1 MNTTKTAE
9 ELPYERFRR
18 YGADSLTD
26 TELVAI
32 ILRTGTKN
40 VPAVELARKILTENG
55 KHDPDYSV
63 LYRCRYDDLVGI
75 PGIGEVKAVKLLC
88 IAELSKRLSRV
99 RVKNRPVFDSP
110 ETVFEYYGEMLRHE
124 AQEKLLL
131 IMLDTRL
138 HLIGDCI
145 LSIGT
150 VNCTLVDTREIMK
163 TALVGNAV
171 SILLAHNH
179 PSGDVTPSS
188 DDVKM
193 TLKVLAAAEFL
204 GIQLVDHIIIGDGFC
219 SMESLGVFEKRQ
231 QSNGGTS

>member
-1 MNTTKTAE
+1 
-9 ELPYERFRR
+9 
-18 YGADSLTD
+18 
-26 TELVAI
+26 
-32 ILRTGTKN
+32 
-40 VPAVELARKILTENG
+40 
-55 KHDPDYSV
+55 
-63 LYRCRYDDLVGI
+63 
-75 PGIGEVKAVKLLC
+75 
-88 IAELSKRLSRV
+88 
-99 RVKNRPVFDSP
+99 
-110 ETVFEYYGEMLRHE
+110 MLRHE
-124 AQEKLLL
+124 TQEKLLL

-193 TLKVLAAAEFL
+193 TLAAEFL

-219 SMESLGVFEKRQ
+219 SMKSLGVFEKRQ

>member
-1 MNTTKTAE
+1 
-9 ELPYERFRR
+9 
-18 YGADSLTD
+18 
-26 TELVAI
+26 
-32 ILRTGTKN
+32 
-40 VPAVELARKILTENG
+40 
-55 KHDPDYSV
+55 
-63 LYRCRYDDLVGI
+63 
-75 PGIGEVKAVKLLC
+75 
-88 IAELSKRLSRV
+88 
-99 RVKNRPVFDSP
+99 
-110 ETVFEYYGEMLRHE
+110 
-124 AQEKLLL
+124 
-131 IMLDTRL
+131 MLDTRL

-188 DDVKM
+188 DDVKI

-219 SMESLGVFEKRQ
+219 SMKSLGVFEKRQ
-231 QSNGGTS
+231 PSNGGTS